1 MQKSNVGTQ
10 TSGSVGVRTVV
21 VPAAGMGTRFLP
33 ATKTVPKEL
42 LPVIDTPG
50 IELIAEEAAALG
62 AQRLAIVV
70 APDKQEIMRHF
81 GEFSSL
87 CELLRERGKD
97 EQAEKVSRAFGLIDA
112 VAVTQDVP
120 LGLGHA
126 VGCAESALEAEE
138 DVVAV
143 MLPDDLVLPLGV
155 MEKMV
160 QVRQQFGGSVLCAF
174 NVTEDE
180 VFNYGVFDVAEA
192 DATVPGVEVKKVRG
206 MVEKP
211 AKEEAPS
218 TLVATGRYL
227 LDRAVFDALGRI
239 TPGKGGELQ
248 LTDAIELMIEEGHP
262 VHVVVHDG
270 KRHDLGNPGGY
281 IPANVDFGLRDEKYG
296 PALYTALKQILA
308 EFEHEHPEV
317 LTQHLSLIHI

>member
-1 MQKSNVGTQ
+1 
-10 TSGSVGVRTVV
+10 
-21 VPAAGMGTRFLP
+21 MGTRFLP

-42 LPVIDTPG
+42 LPVVDTPG
-50 IELIAEEAAALG
+50 IELIAQEAADLG
-62 AQRLAIVV
+62 AERLAIVV
-70 APDKQEIMRHF
+70 APEKQEIMRHF
-81 GEFSSL
+81 GEFSTL
-87 CELLRERGKD
+87 QERLLARGKD
-97 EQAEKVSRAFGLIDA
+97 EQAEKVARAHGLIDA
-112 VAVTQDVP
+112 VAVTQDAP

-126 VGCAESALEAEE
+126 VGCAEAALDAEE

-143 MLPDDLVLPLGV
+143 MLPDDLVLPFGV
-155 MEKMV
+155 MAKMV
-160 QVRQQFGGSVLCAF
+160 EVRNKFGGSVLCAF

-180 VFNYGVFDVAEA
+180 VFNYGVFDVEEA
-192 DATVPGVEVKKVRG
+192 SDTVDGVDVMRVRG

-239 TPGKGGELQ
+239 EPGKGGELQ
-248 LTDAIELMIEEGHP
+248 LTDAIELMIQEGHP

-296 PALYTALKQILA
+296 PALYTAVKKIIA
-308 EFEHEHPEV
+308 EYETEHPE
-317 LTQHLSLIHI
+317 LG